1 MELFTNL
8 NYWQWW
14 VIALIFIIVEM
25 FAPGAFM
32 LWLGIAAVVVGVVMA
47 IFPGMGWE
55 LQYTLFAVIS
65 VSSIIAWKKMQTKH
79 PVETDQPTLNMRGHH
94 YVNRVFTLEHPVVN
108 GLGKI
113 KVDDSTWKIEG
124 EDCAAGTKVKV
135 VGVDGVILKIE
146 HVE

>member
-32 LWLGIAAVVVGVVMA
+32 LWLGIAAAVVGLIMA

-55 LQYTLFAVIS
+55 IQYTLFAVFSVIS
-65 VSSIIAWKKMQTKH
+65 ILGWKQMQLKR
-79 PVETDQPTLNMRGHH
+79 PVETDQPNLNMRGHQ
-94 YVNRVFTLEHPVVN
+94 YVNRTFTLDEPVVN

-124 EDCAAGTKVKV
+124 EDCPAGTKVKV
-135 VGVDGVILKIE
+135 TGVDGVILKIE
-146 HVE
+146 HL

>member
-14 VIALIFIIVEM
+14 IIALIFIILEM

-32 LWLGIAAVVVGVVMA
+32 LWLGIAAAVVGLVMA
-47 IFPGMGWE
+47 FLPDLGWE
-55 LQYTLFAVIS
+55 IQYSIFAVVS
-65 VSSIIAWKKMQTKH
+65 VISIIGWKQMQLRN
-79 PVETDQPTLNMRGHH
+79 PRVTDQPNLNMRGHQ
-94 YVNRVFTLEHPVVN
+94 YVNRTFTLDEPVVN

-124 EDCAAGTKVKV
+124 EDCPAGTKIKV
-135 VGVDGVILKIE
+135 TGVDGVILKIE
-146 HVE
+146 HV

>member
-1 MELFTNL
+1 MELLTNL

-14 VIALIFIIVEM
+14 VIALIFIILEM

-32 LWLGIAAVVVGVVMA
+32 LWLGIAAAVVGLIMA

-55 LQYTLFAVIS
+55 TQYSIFAIVSVIS
-65 VSSIIAWKKMQTKH
+65 IVGWKQMQLRN
-79 PVETDQPTLNMRGHH
+79 PRETDQPNLNMRGHQ
-94 YVNRVFTLEHPVVN
+94 YVDRTFTLDEPVVN

-124 EDCAAGTKVKV
+124 EDCPAGTKVKV
-135 VGVDGVILKIE
+135 TGVDGVILKIE
-146 HVE
+146 HI

>member
-14 VIALIFIIVEM
+14 VIALIFIIIEM

-32 LWLGIAAVVVGVVMA
+32 LWLGIAAAVVGLVMA

-55 LQYTLFAVIS
+55 IQFALFAVFSVIS
-65 VSSIIAWKKMQTKH
+65 ILGWKQMQLKR
-79 PVETDQPTLNMRGHH
+79 PVKTDQPNLNMRGHQ
-94 YVNRVFTLEHPVVN
+94 YVDRTFTLDEPVVN

-113 KVDDSTWKIEG
+113 KVDDSTWKIEV
-124 EDCAAGTKVKV
+124 EDCPAGTKVKV
-135 VGVDGVILKIE
+135 TGVDGVILKIE
-146 HVE
+146 HI

>member
-1 MELFTNL
+1 MELLTGL

-14 VIALIFIIVEM
+14 VIAIIFIIAEV

-32 LWLGIAAVVVGVVMA
+32 LWLGIAAGVVGVIMA
-47 IFPGMGWE
+47 IFPSTGWE

-65 VSSIIAWKKMQTKH
+65 VSSILAWKKMQQKH
-79 PVETDQPTLNMRGHH
+79 PQETDQPALNMRGHQ
-94 YVNRVFTLEHPVVN
+94 YVNRVFTLDEPVVN

-124 EDCAAGTKVKV
+124 EDCPAGTRVKV

-146 HVE
+146 HV